1 MTDAGRKSKSRIP
14 WIVYI
19 GGTEK
24 RGCASSSRQRHAFK
38 PTSSFCMDLIL
49 ATATAGNLVHM
60 VTFSSY
66 SSIFAPSSTGLIS
79 LSGKNTERQNGSRM
93 YPTHRPLSR
102 HHCVEATSQY
112 MHYIKLGVLHSF
124 RVNCISG
131 WQFGKVADNG
141 VSNNNLRNY
150 LRNCILGYT
159 DKHQQTDIHRLVS
172 YCYWFS
178 RSGNGGGGHSRDKK
192 EISTTKC

>member
-1 MTDAGRKSKSRIP
+1 MKKICAHSLPSRQKTVCQASSVMTAAGWKSKSRIP
-14 WIVYI
+14 WIGYI

-24 RGCASSSRQRHAFK
+24 RGCTSSSRQRHAFK
-38 PTSSFCMDLIL
+38 PTSSFCTDLIL

-102 HHCVEATSQY
+102 HCVEATAQY

-124 RVNCISG
+124 RGNCIHG

-141 VSNNNLRNY
+141 VSNTTTSETTLETVFWGTQISINKLTF
-150 LRNCILGYT
+150 T
-159 DKHQQTDIHRLVS
+159 D
-172 YCYWFS
+172 
-178 RSGNGGGGHSRDKK
+178 
-192 EISTTKC
+192 

>member
-1 MTDAGRKSKSRIP
+1 MKKICAHSLPSRQKTVCQASSVMTAAGWKSKSRIP
-14 WIVYI
+14 WIGYI

-49 ATATAGNLVHM
+49 ATATTGNLVHM

-66 SSIFAPSSTGLIS
+66 GSIFAPSSTGLIS

-93 YPTHRPLSR
+93 YLTHRPLSR
-102 HHCVEATSQY
+102 QHCVEATSQY

-124 RVNCISG
+124 RVNWISG

-141 VSNNNLRNY
+141 VSNTTISETTLETVFWGTQISINKLTF
-150 LRNCILGYT
+150 T
-159 DKHQQTDIHRLVS
+159 D
-172 YCYWFS
+172 
-178 RSGNGGGGHSRDKK
+178 
-192 EISTTKC
+192 